1 MAGKDSPAPILIKRH
16 DDGHHDDH
24 HGGAWKVAYADF
36 VTAMMAFFLL
46 LWLLGATN
54 SEQRKGIAEYF
65 SPDVPVS
72 QTSGGSN
79 GLLGGQS
86 LARDGTLAGG
96 ARLAMPLPPAP
107 PAAMADL
114 DDSTTAGE
122 AERAKA
128 ESEREENRFKQAQD
142 ALRKAIEELP
152 ELKEFASNIVVD
164 QTPEGLRIQTVDR
177 EQNSMFPSGSAEMT
191 PHTRALLAAVARII
205 APLPNRIAVRGHTDN
220 RPFAAGSR
228 ADNWS
233 LSAERANVTRRTLIE
248 SGVGAD
254 RFAEVAGRAD
264 TEPFVASDPSD
275 ARNRRISVV
284 LLRAHPTTVAAA
296 LSHKPS

>member
-1 MAGKDSPAPILIKRH
+1 MAAKDSPAPILRKRQ

-54 SEQRKGIAEYF
+54 AEQRKGIAEYF

-79 GLLGGQS
+79 GVLGGQS

-107 PAAMADL
+107 VA
-114 DDSTTAGE
+114 TTADPDESAADE
-122 AERAKA
+122 AESAKA
-128 ESEREENRFKQAQD
+128 ESEREADRFKRAQE
-142 ALRKAIEELP
+142 ALQKAIEELP

-164 QTPEGLRIQTVDR
+164 QTPEGLRIQAVDR
-177 EQNSMFPSGSAEMT
+177 DQSSMFQSGSAEMT
-191 PHTRALLAAVARII
+191 PRTRALLAAVARIL

-248 SGVGAD
+248 SGVDGGH
-254 RFAEVAGRAD
+254 FAEVAGRAD
-264 TEPFVASDPSD
+264 TEPFVAGDPSD